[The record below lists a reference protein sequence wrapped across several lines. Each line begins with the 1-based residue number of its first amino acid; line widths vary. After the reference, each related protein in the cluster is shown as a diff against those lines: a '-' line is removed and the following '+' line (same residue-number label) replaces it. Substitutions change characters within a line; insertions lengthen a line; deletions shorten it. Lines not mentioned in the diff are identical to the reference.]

1 MNKIIKIN
9 EAIIK
14 QIIAESAKKILSQ
27 AYRQVSESL
36 GTEGTDKQNSYLQ
49 YLAGDEWDDNW
60 KNLSV
65 KDTSTK
71 IDYYKN
77 NPMRKKAVNSNT
89 SSNLA
94 TMNQLNFIKANNYY
108 PLPFIDK
115 IKDKL
120 TKSDASLLC
129 SVLTPYMN
137 DMGNGGEYRR
147 KLKVNEWFPYMAE
160 TVISVLQKYGLNSEG
175 IQVKGDMARFAAEP
189 RKNYNDSNVQATNK
203 TNIVFTPSNDEN
215 ANNAE
220 PAHNIYMHGKI
231 KDFFSWDLVT
241 INIGYGGYGRM
252 QHNVVQDY
260 LMLHRT
266 LHTYS
271 CKVVG
276 YDNPCLLMCW
286 PEEVK
291 ANKYQLTGIIINVKE
306 YAKYY
311 GQAAEL
317 AGKLKNAGNMVG

>member
-1 MNKIIKIN
+1 MKKIIKIN
-9 EAIIK
+9 EATIK
-14 QIIAESAKKILSQ
+14 KIIAESVKQILNHASN
-27 AYRQVSESL
+27 RITESL
-36 GTEGTDKQNSYLQ
+36 DAEGTDKQNSYLQ
-49 YLAGDEWDDNW
+49 YLAGDEWDDSW

-65 KDTSTK
+65 KDTSAK

-77 NPMRKKAVNSNT
+77 NPVRKKAANSNT
-89 SSNLA
+89 PSNLA
-94 TMNQLNFIKANNYY
+94 TMNQLNFIKTNKHY
-108 PLPFIDK
+108 PLLFIDK

-147 KLKVNEWFPYMAE
+147 RLKVDEWFPYMAE
-160 TVISVLQKYGLNSEG
+160 TVISVLQKYGLNGEAVQ
-175 IQVKGDMARFAAEP
+175 IKNDLARFTAEP
-189 RKNYNDSNVQATNK
+189 RKKHNDDSAQITNK
-203 TNIVFTPSNDEN
+203 ANIVFTPSNDEN

-231 KDFFSWDLVT
+231 DDFFGWDLVT
-241 INIGYGGYGRM
+241 INSGYGGYGRM

-266 LHTYS
+266 LHAYS
-271 CKVVG
+271 CEVAG
-276 YDNPCLLMCW
+276 YGSPCLLLCW

-291 ANKYQLTGIIINVKE
+291 ANKYQLTGIIIDAKE

-311 GQAAEL
+311 GQAADL
-317 AGKLKNAGNMVG
+317 AGQLKNAGNMVG